1 MKTHQSFLFMPA
13 IIVASAVMFSGCF
26 SGGSVSKAGTA
37 PAASVT
43 ITESDYLIDVR
54 SADEYAEGHLKGAR
68 LIPHTE
74 IAEKIAGL
82 TTDKAAAIYVYCRS
96 GRRSGIARE
105 TLEKLGYTRVVNLG
119 SKEEAAERTAL
130 PVVTD

>member
-1 MKTHQSFLFMPA
+1 MKKNHSLLFMPA

-26 SGGSVSKAGTA
+26 SGGNASKPGNA

-54 SADEYAEGHLKGAR
+54 SADEYADGHLKGAR

-105 TLEKLGYTRVVNLG
+105 TLEKLGYAHVVNLG
-119 SKEEAAERTAL
+119 SKEEAAKRTGL